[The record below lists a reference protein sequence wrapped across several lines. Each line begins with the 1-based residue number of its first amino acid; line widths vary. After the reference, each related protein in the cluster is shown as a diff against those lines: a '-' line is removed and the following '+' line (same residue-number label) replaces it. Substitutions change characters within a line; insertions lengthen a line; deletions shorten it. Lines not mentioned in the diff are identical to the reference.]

1 MDLFQNNMNNNL
13 FISSNN
19 KENNYR
25 INSDEKKKK
34 FNFIEKKKN
43 TIKSLNDVEGFLK
56 DFHKLKNYIN
66 LYKILK

>member
-1 MDLFQNNMNNNL
+1 MGFIQNNMNNNL
-13 FISSNN
+13 FNSSNN

-25 INSDEKKKK
+25 INFDRKKIN
-34 FNFIEKKKN
+34 FNEKKKN
-43 TIKSLNDVEGFLK
+43 TIKSLNDIEVFLK